1 MIHNYFADL
10 ELDIQADLNE
20 VQRAYRRLAKKFH
33 PDINSDPKA
42 PAAFRLIQEAYATL
56 NTEGKILKHKK
67 QIEVQISQIK
77 FAEKKVTYALTPVK
91 REEFIEISGIYR
103 PKNRL
108 IKTDENLDI
117 HLVLSIDAD
126 DLEKEGSQFF
136 EFPFRKP
143 CSVCLGSGANPQ
155 SRKQT
160 CKICKGLGVSK
171 IQRGAMKWDKT
182 CEACDGKGVTAEKC
196 NKCLGTGIA
205 TDRQQIEF
213 KITKKLDFTKPIEF
227 KGLGNYAETGKRR
240 GSVWVQLMVRD

>member
-10 ELDIQADLNE
+10 ELDIEAGLDD
-20 VQRAYRRLAKKFH
+20 VQKAYRRLAKKYH
-33 PDINSDPKA
+33 PDINADPKA
-42 PAAFRLIQEAYATL
+42 PAAFRMIQEAYATL
-56 NTEGKILKHKK
+56 NTEGKILKHKR

-117 HLVLSIDAD
+117 HLVLSMDVE
-126 DLEKEGSQFF
+126 DLEKEGSKYF
-136 EFPFRKP
+136 EYPFRKP
-143 CSVCLGSGANPQ
+143 CSNCLGRGVDPQ

-160 CKICKGLGVSK
+160 CKICRGLGVTK
-171 IQRGAMKWDKT
+171 IQRGAMKWDKA
-182 CEACDGKGVTAEKC
+182 CDVCDGKGVIMEKC
-196 NKCLGTGIA
+196 SRCSGSGA
-205 TDRQQIEF
+205 SMDRQQIEF

-240 GSVWVQLMVRD
+240 GSVWVQVVIRS